1 MMSAREISLAGRASQ
16 KPPSGPRWLR
26 MSPAR
31 RSWVRIVQELAR
43 YLLSAGE
50 LIGGDVTGARR
61 GEFDDSAQCVVGPG

>member
-1 MMSAREISLAGRASQ
+1 MTRMMSAREISDAGRASQ
-16 KPPSGPRWLR
+16 KPPSGPDRL
-26 MSPAR
+26 
-31 RSWVRIVQELAR
+31 QELAR